1 MLSSALKQVGQR
13 VSRLD
18 RTLIMLVVLLT
29 SVFPVELFPNAPP
42 PPKGSDGQYSGRQG
56 QVVLVKVPVAEEATE
71 VKGSF
76 LDRTIPFFREIR
88 AGEPSGYLGLVGID
102 MQDVPGTY
110 ELAVT
115 IKNGEQQIRR
125 LSYHVL
131 VAKEKFAVEHLK
143 LPKDKVDLDDKTLAR
158 WKMEQEQVRQALSD
172 NSALRLW
179 HSGFIEPVS
188 GKRTGIF
195 GSVRIMNG
203 QPRNPHN
210 GEDIGAPLG
219 TDVAATNDGVVR
231 LTVDHVFSGKGVFVD
246 HGLGFY
252 SMYFHLSEILVKDG
266 DLVKAGQILG
276 RVGATGRATGPHLHW
291 GVKLNGARV
300 NPYALLDLPFKNGSG
315 SAPLSQVPTPSPLR
329 KRFTSS
335 SNLSSALPFPTTT
348 QHEFGISLGFT
359 GPGAMLLTAVLSSE
373 GPSWDLWQKAR
384 STCLASWRCW
394 ACGSFT
400 NSRSGLD
407 GFKPSIY
414 LIVLLC
420 GSISTSC
427 RMIGRL
433 VLSASRRTDGS
444 SCPPWWGRSGS
455 LHLTAPAAALFH
467 ARACWSGST
476 ADGRKPDNS

>member
-1 MLSSALKQVGQR
+1 MVPALVPALKQAGRQLC
-13 VSRLD
+13 SLD

-42 PPKGSDGQYSGRQG
+42 PPKGIDGQYSGRQG
-56 QVVLVKVPVAEEATE
+56 QVVLVKVPLAEEATE

-76 LDRTIPFFREIR
+76 LDRTIPFFRELR
-88 AGEPSGYLGLVGID
+88 PGEPAGYLGLLGVD
-102 MQDVPGTY
+102 MQDAPGTY

-115 IKNGEQQIRR
+115 IKNGEQSIKR

-131 VAKEKFAVEHLK
+131 ITKEKFAVEHLK

-158 WKMEQEQVRQALSD
+158 WKLEQEQVRQALAD

-179 HSGFIEPVS
+179 QSGFVEPVN

-231 LTVDHVFSGKGVFVD
+231 LTVDHVFSGRGVFLD

-252 SMYFHLSEILVKDG
+252 SMYFHLSEVLVKDG
-266 DLVKAGQILG
+266 DLVKAGQIIG
-276 RVGATGRATGPHLHW
+276 KVGATGRATGPHLHW

-315 SAPLSQVPTPSPLR
+315 AAPRPSGAGSPFNPEAVPI
-329 KRFTSS
+329 
-335 SNLSSALPFPTTT
+335 T
-348 QHEFGISLGFT
+348 Q
-359 GPGAMLLTAVLSSE
+359 
-373 GPSWDLWQKAR
+373 
-384 STCLASWRCW
+384 
-394 ACGSFT
+394 
-400 NSRSGLD
+400 
-407 GFKPSIY
+407 
-414 LIVLLC
+414 
-420 GSISTSC
+420 
-427 RMIGRL
+427 
-433 VLSASRRTDGS
+433 
-444 SCPPWWGRSGS
+444 
-455 LHLTAPAAALFH
+455 
-467 ARACWSGST
+467 
-476 ADGRKPDNS
+476 